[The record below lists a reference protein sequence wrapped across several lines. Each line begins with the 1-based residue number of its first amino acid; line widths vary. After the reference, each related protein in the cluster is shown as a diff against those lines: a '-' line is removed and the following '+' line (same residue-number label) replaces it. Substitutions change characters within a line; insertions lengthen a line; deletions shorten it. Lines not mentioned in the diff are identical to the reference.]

1 MDKLRRTRSYQPVL
15 TDIRSI
21 APTGWFGAP
30 QHANAEKGHRMVGD
44 IAEAIAREAA
54 GHLPSAR
61 RGAGRQRRIEA
72 AQAGGLM
79 ARLLKQS
86 QAKRLGLP
94 GRTSLE
100 PVSGEIG
107 FPRELP
113 DRGSPVPRP
122 DDKPRGPHL
131 HREFE
136 ECIYVLSG
144 EGTTVCE
151 SGEIAIKPGDIV
163 LIPPGEKHMTRNTGS
178 VPLGPVV
185 FLPVPDVSARTDEF
199 PSF

>member
-1 MDKLRRTRSYQPVL
+1 
-15 TDIRSI
+15 
-21 APTGWFGAP
+21 
-30 QHANAEKGHRMVGD
+30 
-44 IAEAIAREAA
+44 
-54 GHLPSAR
+54 
-61 RGAGRQRRIEA
+61 
-72 AQAGGLM
+72 M

-107 FPRELP
+107 SRVTFRIAEI
-113 DRGSPVPRP
+113 PVPQAG
-122 DDKPRGPHL
+122 DKPRGPHL

-144 EGTTVCE
+144 EGTTHAE
-151 SGEIAIKPGDIV
+151 SGEIAIRPGDIV

-178 VPLGPVV
+178 VPLVLLC
-185 FLPVPDVSARTDEF
+185 FFPVPDVTAETVEF